1 MKRREFLSTAA
12 AVGAATGASSLAAPA
27 LVRAQSLGDSEAM
40 EWKMVTTWPKNA
52 PGVGVNAQRF
62 ANFVTEMSGGRL
74 TIRLFAA
81 GELVPP
87 FECLDAV
94 QADTAQ
100 LAHSTPYYWVGK
112 SPALNYFT
120 TIPFGLMAWELSA
133 WINFGGGQ
141 ALWEEVYAPFNVVP
155 FYAGSSGVQSGGWF
169 NTEINSLDDLKGLK
183 MRIAGVGGEV
193 MRRLGVAVVLTP
205 PGEIQPALMSGAVD
219 AAEWVSPWLD
229 IAFGLQKAA
238 KYYYVPAFHE
248 PGPGLEVIVNK
259 ERYESLP
266 DDLKA
271 ILRIAARATSETTLA
286 DFTFNNIKVFSEMR
300 ETFPEIELR
309 RFPDE
314 VVQAMGQKTREVVE
328 EIAGHDPLTRKVHDA
343 FMTFNR
349 QAEAYQARFDL
360 PVLEMRRQVFGG

>member
-1 MKRREFLSTAA
+1 MKRREFLSG
-12 AVGAATGASSLAAPA
+12 AVVAGATTGAASLAAPSI
-27 LVRAQSLGDSEAM
+27 VRAQETM

-62 ANFVTEMSGGRL
+62 ADMVTAMSGGRL

-112 SPALNYFT
+112 SPALNFFT
-120 TIPFGLMAWELSA
+120 TMPFGLTAWELNA
-133 WINFGGGQ
+133 WIYFGGGQ

-155 FYAGSSGVQSGGWF
+155 FYAGNSGVQSGGWF
-169 NTEINSLDDLKGLK
+169 NREINTLDDLKGLK
-183 MRIAGVGGEV
+183 MRIAGIGGEV
-193 MRRLGVAVVLTP
+193 MRRLGVAVVVTP
-205 PGEIQPALMSGAVD
+205 AGEIQPALMSGAVD
-219 AAEWVSPWLD
+219 AAEWVGPWLD
-229 IAFGLQKAA
+229 IAFGMHKAA

-259 ERYESLP
+259 DRLAALP

-271 ILRIAARATSETTLA
+271 IVKYAARAASETTLA
-286 DFTFNNIKVFSEMR
+286 DFTFNNIKVFADMR
-300 ETFPEIELR
+300 EKFPEVELRTFPDAVIAAMGEKTKEVAAEIAER
-309 RFPDE
+309 DE
-314 VVQAMGQKTREVVE
+314 VT
-328 EIAGHDPLTRKVHDA
+328 HKVYEA
-343 FMTFNR
+343 FMAFNQ
-349 QAEAYQARFDL
+349 QAEAYQAYFDL
-360 PVLEMRRQVFGG
+360 PALRMRQQVFGG

>member
-1 MKRREFLSTAA
+1 MKRRDFLSGAA
-12 AVGAATGASSLAAPA
+12 ATGAATGAGALAAPA
-27 LVRAQSLGDSEAM
+27 IARAQETI

-62 ANFVTEMSGGRL
+62 ADMVTEMSGGRL

-112 SPALNYFT
+112 SAALNFFT
-120 TIPFGLMAWELSA
+120 TIPFGLMATELSA
-133 WINFGGGQ
+133 WLNFGGGQ
-141 ALWEEVYAPFNVVP
+141 ELWEEVYAPFNVVP
-155 FYAGSSGVQSGGWF
+155 FYVGSSGVQSGGWF

-183 MRIAGVGGEV
+183 MRIAGIGGEV

-205 PGEIQPALMSGAVD
+205 PGEIQPSLASGAVD

-229 IAFGLQKAA
+229 IAFGLHKAA

-259 ERYESLP
+259 DRLAGLP

-271 ILRIAARATSETTLA
+271 IIKYAARATSETTLS
-286 DFTFNNIKVFSEMR
+286 DFTFHNIKVFSEMQKN
-300 ETFPEIELR
+300 FPEIELR
-309 RFPDE
+309 SFPKD
-314 VVQAMGQKTREVVE
+314 VVAAMGEKTVEVLD
-328 EIAGHDPLTRKVHDA
+328 EIAERDALTRKVHDA

-349 QAEAYQARFDL
+349 QAEDYQANFDL
-360 PVLEMRRQVFGG
+360 PVLQMRKQVFGRS

>member
-1 MKRREFLSTAA
+1 MKRRDFLTGAA
-12 AVGAATGASSLAAPA
+12 AAGTATGAATLAAPA
-27 LVRAQSLGDSEAM
+27 IVRAEEAM
-40 EWKMVTTWPKNA
+40 TWKMVTTWPKNA

-62 ANFVTEMSGGRL
+62 ADFVTEMSGGRL

-100 LAHSTPYYWVGK
+100 VAHSTPYYWVGK

-120 TIPFGLMAWELSA
+120 TVPFGLMATELSA
-133 WINFGGGQ
+133 WIHFGGGQ

-169 NTEINSLDDLKGLK
+169 NKEINSLDDLKGLK
-183 MRIAGVGGEV
+183 MRIAGMGGEV

-205 PGEIQPALMSGAVD
+205 PGEIQPSLMSGAVD
-219 AAEWVSPWLD
+219 AAEWVGPWLD

-259 ERYESLP
+259 DRFQALP

-271 ILRIAARATSETTLA
+271 IIRLAARATCETTLA
-286 DFTFNNIKVFSEMR
+286 DFTFHNIQVFAEMR
-300 ETFPEIELR
+300 ETFPDIELR
-309 RFPDE
+309 TFPEE
-314 VVQAMGQKTREVVE
+314 VIRAMGARTLEVVE
-328 EIAGHDPLTRKVHDA
+328 EIAAKDPLTRRVHDA
-343 FMTFNR
+343 FMSFNR
-349 QAEAYQARFDL
+349 KAEAYQANFDL
-360 PVLEMRRQVFGG
+360 TALRMRQMVVGG

>member
-1 MKRREFLSTAA
+1 MKRRNFLSGAVAA
-12 AVGAATGASSLAAPA
+12 GAATGVSGLAAPA
-27 LVRAQSLGDSEAM
+27 IARAQGTGGEAM
-40 EWKMVTTWPKNA
+40 EWKMVTTWPKNT

-62 ANFVTEMSGGRL
+62 ADFVTEMSGGRL

-133 WINFGGGQ
+133 WIHFGGGQ

-155 FYAGSSGVQSGGWF
+155 FYAGNSGAQSGGWF
-169 NTEINSLDDLKGLK
+169 NKEINTLDDLKGLK
-183 MRIAGVGGEV
+183 MRIAGCGGEV
-193 MRRLGVAVVLTP
+193 MRRLGVAVVLTS

-219 AAEWVSPWLD
+219 AAEWVGPWLD
-229 IAFGLQKAA
+229 VAFGMQKAA

-248 PGPGLEVIVNK
+248 PGPSLEVIVNK
-259 ERYESLP
+259 DRFEALP

-271 ILRIAARATSETTLA
+271 IVRLAARATSETTLA
-286 DFTFNNIKVFSEMR
+286 DFTYNNIKVFSEMQ
-300 ETFPEIELR
+300 EKFPEIELR
-309 RFPDE
+309 SFPPE
-314 VVQAMGQKTREVVE
+314 VIAAMGEATKEVAE
-328 EIAGHDPLTRKVHDA
+328 EIAEKDELARKVHESYMA
-343 FMTFNR
+343 FNR
-349 QAEAYQARFDL
+349 MAEQYQAHFDL
-360 PVLEMRRQVFGG
+360 KVLQMRQQVFGS

>member
-1 MKRREFLSTAA
+1 MKRRNFLSGAVAA
-12 AVGAATGASSLAAPA
+12 GAATGVTGLAAPA
-27 LVRAQSLGDSEAM
+27 IARAQGAGGEAM

-62 ANFVTEMSGGRL
+62 ADFVTEMSGGRL
-74 TIRLFAA
+74 TIRLFSA

-120 TIPFGLMAWELSA
+120 TIPFGLMAWEVSA
-133 WINFGGGQ
+133 WLNFGGGQ

-155 FYAGSSGVQSGGWF
+155 FYAGNSGAQSGGWF
-169 NTEINSLDDLKGLK
+169 NKEINALDDLKGLK
-183 MRIAGVGGEV
+183 MRIAGSGGEV

-219 AAEWVSPWLD
+219 AAEWVGPWLD
-229 IAFGLQKAA
+229 ISFGMQKAA

-248 PGPGLEVIVNK
+248 PGPSLEVIVNK
-259 ERYESLP
+259 DRFASLP

-271 ILRIAARATSETTLA
+271 IVRLAARAASETTLA
-286 DFTFNNIKVFSEMR
+286 DFTYHNIKVFSEMQ
-300 ETFPEIELR
+300 EKFPEIELR
-309 RFPDE
+309 TFPPE
-314 VVQAMGQKTREVVE
+314 VIAAMGEATKEVTE
-328 EIAGHDPLTRKVHDA
+328 EIANKDDLTRKVHESYMA
-343 FMTFNR
+343 FNR
-349 QAEAYQARFDL
+349 MAEKYQTHFDL
-360 PVLEMRRQVFGG
+360 KVLQMRQQVFGG

>member
-1 MKRREFLSTAA
+1 MKRRDFLTGAA
-12 AVGAATGASSLAAPA
+12 AAGAATGASGLAAPA
-27 LVRAQSLGDSEAM
+27 IVRAQDAM
-40 EWKMVTTWPKNA
+40 DWKMVTTWPKNA

-62 ANFVTEMSGGRL
+62 ADMVTEMSGGRL
-74 TIRLFAA
+74 NIRLFAA

-120 TIPFGLMAWELSA
+120 TVPFGLMAWELSA
-133 WINFGGGQ
+133 WIHFGGGQ

-169 NTEINSLDDLKGLK
+169 NTEINTLDDLKGLK
-183 MRIAGVGGEV
+183 MRIAGLGGEV

-205 PGEIQPALMSGAVD
+205 PGDIQPSLMSGAVD

-259 ERYESLP
+259 DRFEALP

-271 ILRIAARATSETTLA
+271 IVRYAARATSETTLA
-286 DFTFNNIKVFSEMR
+286 DFTFNNIAVFAEMR
-300 ETFPEIELR
+300 KAFPDINLRTFP
-309 RFPDE
+309 DV
-314 VVQAMGQKTREVVE
+314 VVQAMGEKTREVIE
-328 EIAGHDPLTRKVHDA
+328 EIAAEDALTRRVHDSFTA
-343 FMTFNR
+343 FNR
-349 QAEAYQARFDL
+349 RAEAYQAHFDL
-360 PVLEMRRQVFGG
+360 PALRMRQQVFGS

>member
-1 MKRREFLSTAA
+1 MKRREFLTG
-12 AVGAATGASSLAAPA
+12 AVVAGATTGAATLAAPA
-27 LVRAQSLGDSEAM
+27 VARAQDTQ

-62 ANFVTEMSGGRL
+62 ADMVTEMSGGRL

-120 TIPFGLMAWELSA
+120 TVPFGLMAWELSA
-133 WINFGGGQ
+133 WIHFGGGQ

-183 MRIAGVGGEV
+183 MRIAGLGGEV

-205 PGEIQPALMSGAVD
+205 PGEIQPSLMSGAVD
-219 AAEWVSPWLD
+219 AAEWVGPWLD

-259 ERYESLP
+259 DRFAALP

-271 ILRIAARATSETTLA
+271 IIKYAARATCETTLA

-300 ETFPEIELR
+300 KNFPEIELR
-309 RFPDE
+309 AFPPE
-314 VVQAMGQKTREVVE
+314 VVEAMGEKTLEVVE
-328 EIAGHDPLTRKVHDA
+328 EIAEKDALTRKVHDA

-349 QAEAYQARFDL
+349 QAEAYQANFDL
-360 PVLEMRRQVFGG
+360 PVLEMRRRVFGG

>member
-1 MKRREFLSTAA
+1 MKRREFLSGAA
-12 AVGAATGASSLAAPA
+12 AAGAATGVSSLAAPA
-27 LVRAQSLGDSEAM
+27 VARAQGASGEAM

-62 ANFVTEMSGGRL
+62 ADAVTEMSGGRL

-112 SPALNYFT
+112 APALNYFT
-120 TIPFGLMAWELSA
+120 TIPFGLMAWEMSA
-133 WINFGGGQ
+133 WIAFGGGQ

-155 FYAGSSGVQSGGWF
+155 FYVGNSGVQSGGWF
-169 NTEINSLDDLKGLK
+169 NKEINTLDDIKGLK
-183 MRIAGVGGEV
+183 MRIAGSGGEV
-193 MRRLGVAVVLTP
+193 MRRLGAAVVLTP
-205 PGEIQPALMSGAVD
+205 PGDIQPALMSGAVD
-219 AAEWVSPWLD
+219 AAEWVGPWLD

-259 ERYESLP
+259 ERFAALP

-271 ILRIAARATSETTLA
+271 IVRYAARATAETTLA
-286 DFTFNNIKVFSEMR
+286 DFTYNNIKVFSEMQ
-300 ETFPEIELR
+300 TAFPDIELR
-309 RFPDE
+309 TFPDA
-314 VVQAMGQKTREVVE
+314 VIAAMGEATREVVA
-328 EIAGHDPLTRKVHDA
+328 EIAAKDEMAAKVHESFTA
-343 FMTFNR
+343 FNAM
-349 QAEAYQARFDL
+349 AEDYQRHFDL
-360 PVLEMRRQVFGG
+360 KTLQMRRQVMAG